1 LNYTPISLIKIS
13 SISAV
18 IGGLLMMVTF
28 FYLFFRK
35 DKTIQET
42 RSEEFSGV
50 VLEKYRIEYEHDS
63 PVIKILLKDKSI
75 NKIYLN
81 HYNADIFRTVRLGDT
96 ISTKTGDTVVYIN
109 RKDTSFIVYKTD
121 YPAD

>member
-1 LNYTPISLIKIS
+1 
-13 SISAV
+13 
-18 IGGLLMMVTF
+18 MMVTF